1 VARILRDGVHPEELK
16 RAKDGYLKQ
25 VEVSRTNDNMLALS
39 LAENLFIGRTMQFD
53 ADLEAKIKALSV
65 EDVNAA
71 LRKYIHPEQL
81 SVVTAGDFK
90 ESK

>member
-1 VARILRDGVHPEELK
+1 
-16 RAKDGYLKQ
+16 
-25 VEVSRTNDNMLALS
+25 
-39 LAENLFIGRTMQFD
+39 MQFD
-53 ADLEAKIKALSV
+53 ADLESKIKNLTI

-71 LRKYIHPEQL
+71 LRKYLHPNQL